1 MSDHHDV
8 STNYNITLPADRAAG
23 HFADFVS
30 VWHNRE
36 TFVLDFVSI
45 SGPPKHRDAESS
57 EHVHDVDCQIVSR
70 VRVPPAQI
78 WEMMKALE
86 SQLGQWEME
95 NPHRQS
101 PESQS

>member
-1 MSDHHDV
+1 MSNHSDV
-8 STNYNITLPADRAAG
+8 STNFNIVLPADQAAG

-30 VWHNRE
+30 VWHNQE

-45 SGPPKHRDAESS
+45 TGPPKHSDTPTG

-86 SQLGQWEME
+86 SQLGQWEKE
-95 NPHRQS
+95 NPQRQH
-101 PESQS
+101 PES